1 MPLLTILIT
10 QQSRNMSI
18 RLCDMWF
25 ARVFVNMRQKHV
37 ILLTTNCVLEG
48 RPIRKRGCVSW
59 AGPRCIAVEHSMCSA
74 TRRFW
79 LKNAVQ
85 AKIIHRLTS
94 LRDRITRR
102 HVCSGQ
108 WGIFYL
114 VKLWSILYIRRC
126 VVLNNPPSEKKQ
138 QAISSC
144 VTSWW
149 TFVSLCRQTNVFI
162 MWKMSYMLVL
172 SSLSQSW
179 CQCAAL

>member
-126 VVLNNPPSEKKQ
+126 VVLNNPPSEKNNRLFRHVWQ
-138 QAISSC
+138 VDELLSHC
-144 VTSWW
+144 VDKLMYL
-149 TFVSLCRQTNVFI
+149 LCEKCHI
-162 MWKMSYMLVL
+162 CWY
-172 SSLSQSW
+172 W
-179 CQCAAL
+179 AH